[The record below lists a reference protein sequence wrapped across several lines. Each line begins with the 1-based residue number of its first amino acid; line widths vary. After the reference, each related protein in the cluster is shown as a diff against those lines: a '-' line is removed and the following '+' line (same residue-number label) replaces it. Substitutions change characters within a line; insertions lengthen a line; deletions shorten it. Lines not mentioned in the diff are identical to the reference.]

1 MMGRGRT
8 LGLSALVVGAA
19 ALVGFALQVGRRRQR
34 AHVQASIGARIVEE
48 VPQAATVVDSTS
60 RRLQEIPGATHAI
73 ERAVASDDDASWA
86 EVTFTDESAWSVV
99 DTLRETVPY
108 YDGDDGEYNGVYV
121 RWGDRIVVLD
131 AVGWARLEEAAY

>member
-1 MMGRGRT
+1 MGRGRT

-19 ALVGFALQVGRRRQR
+19 ALVGFALRVGRRHSR

-48 VPQAATVVDSTS
+48 VPQTATVVDSTS
-60 RRLQEIPGATHAI
+60 HRLQEIPGATRAI
-73 ERAVASDDDASWA
+73 ERAVASDDAASWA

>member
-8 LGLSALVVGAA
+8 LGVSALVVGAA
-19 ALVGFALQVGRRRQR
+19 ALVGFALRLGRRRRR

-60 RRLQEIPGATHAI
+60 RRLQEIPGATRAI
-73 ERAVASDDDASWA
+73 ERAVAGDDASWA
-86 EVTFTDESAWSVV
+86 EVTFTDESAWGVV

-121 RWGDRIVVLD
+121 RWDDRVVVLD
-131 AVGWARLEEAAY
+131 AVGWARLEEATY